1 MKACIYGADAIGGWL
16 GERLQTLADTLP
28 RGGIDVEGTDCIQK
42 DIWFKLQGNL
52 TMNLISAR
60 TGATTDRIL
69 DDDLV
74 RGFVSAVMLEAK
86 AIGEKLGLPIDQ
98 QPEDR
103 HAVTRKLGRSRHQC
117 GRMWRRTSPWRS
129 TRWWALWA
137 SWGRSPARPRPTP
150 TPCWAW
156 PA

>member
-42 DIWFKLQGNL
+42 GIWFKLWGNL
-52 TMNLISAR
+52 TINPISAR

-74 RGFVSAVMLEAK
+74 RGFVSAVMLGGQGHRRK
-86 AIGEKLGLPIDQ
+86 AG
-98 QPEDR
+98 
-103 HAVTRKLGRSRHQC
+103 
-117 GRMWRRTSPWRS
+117 
-129 TRWWALWA
+129 
-137 SWGRSPARPRPTP
+137 PAH
-150 TPCWAW
+150 
-156 PA
+156 